1 MTLETISLIA
11 DWITILMGPLTL
23 LVSVAAFLQG
33 RRTRLGL
40 VNAVVHRVDRRHL
53 YVELNCYNQTA
64 EPITVH
70 EARGPRGWDIAPF
83 PVDSPAGGGEFP
95 DAHPDDWVGWD
106 AALVG
111 YFLISP
117 GGASRWRLLL
127 RRQATTARPATL
139 HVIVTFETPSGRG
152 TSRSPRVRI

>member
-11 DWITILMGPLTL
+11 DWITILIGPLTL

-33 RRTRLGL
+33 RRPRLGL
-40 VNAVVHRVDRRHL
+40 VNAVVHRADRRHL

-64 EPITVH
+64 EPMTVH

-83 PVDSPAGGGEFP
+83 ANNRSAVGGEFP
-95 DAHPDDWVGWD
+95 DAPPDDWVGWD
-106 AALVG
+106 AALAG
-111 YFLISP
+111 YFLIRP

-127 RRQATTARPATL
+127 RRQAINGRPATL
-139 HVIVTFETPSGRG
+139 HVIVTFQTPSGRG
-152 TSRSPRVRI
+152 TARSPRVRI